1 MTGEI
6 FRFQIPSWALIIL
19 IFLSPNHASESN
31 IANLVVDWINPPS
44 PGPANWM
51 VGEQQNLS
59 WQIGDSSG
67 NGINASLVHPFKI
80 SLVQELPG
88 GNAYN
93 ESSVVIYGIIYLF
106 YMLLIFNY
114 VKLHATLK
122 QTNKYEDSQNSEDDS
137 NVFPWTVQLYGFN
150 LTFSNV
156 FLFLLP
162 ELIDNNGD
170 DTTPAYSTASPPFN
184 IITSAPTLGST
195 TTLSTPTT
203 SSPPSS
209 APLDGL
215 SGETFGIALGIGIPG
230 LLAILVTLFVL
241 LKLLKRKRLPNENST
256 SCQQI
261 SEVAGDF
268 LYGAELSGNS
278 LYRAEP
284 SGDPPAELFGDS
296 PYFAELPATEC
307 S

>member
-59 WQIGDSSG
+59 WR
-67 NGINASLVHPFKI
+67 INASLVHPFKI
-80 SLVQELPG
+80 SLVQER
-88 GNAYN
+88 NAYN

-137 NVFPWTVQLYGFN
+137 NVFHRR
-150 LTFSNV
+150 
-156 FLFLLP
+156 
-162 ELIDNNGD
+162 I
-170 DTTPAYSTASPPFN
+170 PPH
-184 IITSAPTLGST
+184 LH
-195 TTLSTPTT
+195 
-203 SSPPSS
+203 PS
-209 APLDGL
+209 
-215 SGETFGIALGIGIPG
+215 
-230 LLAILVTLFVL
+230 
-241 LKLLKRKRLPNENST
+241 
-256 SCQQI
+256 I
-261 SEVAGDF
+261 S
-268 LYGAELSGNS
+268 
-278 LYRAEP
+278 
-284 SGDPPAELFGDS
+284 
-296 PYFAELPATEC
+296 
-307 S
+307 